1 MHMDRRTDMTKLIV
15 DFKNIANAL
24 KNIGGSLMRFI
35 TSVYSILYI
44 PEQENTY
51 DMKVIEAER
60 IFCRMLQRFKGISI
74 KSVLVYLNM
83 PGSLALVL
91 PLAILHLCGAKSA
104 LTDTLSFISCSVSS
118 YTVNDK
124 SEKAFL
130 PIPLAS
136 RS

>member
-1 MHMDRRTDMTKLIV
+1 MDRRTDMTKLIV

-83 PGSLALVL
+83 PQAV
-91 PLAILHLCGAKSA
+91 
-104 LTDTLSFISCSVSS
+104 
-118 YTVNDK
+118 
-124 SEKAFL
+124 
-130 PIPLAS
+130 
-136 RS
+136 